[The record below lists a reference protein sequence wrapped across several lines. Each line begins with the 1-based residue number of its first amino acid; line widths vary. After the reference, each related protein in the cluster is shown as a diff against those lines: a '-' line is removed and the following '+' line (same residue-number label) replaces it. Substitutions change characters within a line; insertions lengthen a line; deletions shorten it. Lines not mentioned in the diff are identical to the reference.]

1 MWLSWISHGYHVTD
15 MYSESGELEQLELVE
30 SSENSSLRSFEV
42 CMCEGCI
49 CDIISKR
56 DIFLQNNFDQMLTFD
71 HSSFHHFVQ
80 EVNEIWYLR
89 RLILA
94 LPGYQMSLAES

>member
-1 MWLSWISHGYHVTD
+1 MSCLKQTIFSDDSYLNINGSERRVRLETIRVRNLGELQLIIMWLSWISHGYHVTD

-49 CDIISKR
+49 V
-56 DIFLQNNFDQMLTFD
+56 T
-71 HSSFHHFVQ
+71 
-80 EVNEIWYLR
+80 
-89 RLILA
+89 
-94 LPGYQMSLAES
+94 